1 MPRQKNEYIRQTELA
16 KIEHEPVTWCNDLI
30 CSPISCSLLERRVM
44 YFITGVVKHK
54 YVENGLNVPDNWQE
68 LYFYMTDR
76 DLGIIGGQKNIKY
89 TYDVLTKLGMKFFPI
104 TYHKPNGNVIVGRIH
119 WVDTFFYDEEKDIY
133 AIRISPEIMPLLIN
147 LTQNFT
153 TFDLG
158 TAMRLRSKYTQKLYE
173 LCCKYGGDYRFSDG
187 QEDKTGNVY
196 RKRVVPIAMD
206 YFRVLF
212 NLNEIRDKK
221 TGKVLQE
228 SSYESYKDIRSNIL
242 QIAQNELYDLFMFHA
257 SNVWFDYQAGPR
269 KGKGGK
275 TSSIIIYVYTRENP
289 KEGLCRPW
297 QKGDEALDPYEPL
310 YVKKTKKTPQQKLHS
325 NIFYGTERQ
334 EDIVI
339 SLLNKYLS
347 KRELTYYMSKIN
359 QEARNSPDTY
369 TQVIQVILE
378 KEKQPKFSKA
388 KKQYKRNN
396 IIEYALQ
403 ENLKKYGWSI
413 EPPKGYKQVYKQEEL
428 FPR

>member
-1 MPRQKNEYIRQTELA
+1 MPRQKQDTIRLAELA
-16 KIEHEPVTWCNDLI
+16 SIEHEPVTWCNDLI
-30 CSPISCSLLERRVM
+30 TSPISCSLLERRVM

-54 YVENGLNVPDNWQE
+54 YVENGLNVPENWKE

-76 DLGIIGGQKNIKY
+76 DLGIIGGQKNIRY

-104 TYHKPNGNVIVGRIH
+104 TYHRPNGSVIVGRIH

-187 QEDKTGNVY
+187 QEETTGNVY
-196 RKRVVPIAMD
+196 KKRVVPIAME

-221 TGKVLQE
+221 TG
-228 SSYESYKDIRSNIL
+228 R
-242 QIAQNELYDLFMFHA
+242 
-257 SNVWFDYQAGPR
+257 VWFDYQAGPR

-297 QKGDEALDPYEPL
+297 QKGDEELWPYEPE
-310 YVKKTKKTPQQKLHS
+310 YVEKKRKTPQQKLHA
-325 NIFYGTERQ
+325 NIFYGADRQ
-334 EDIVI
+334 EEIVI
-339 SLLNKYLS
+339 SLLSKYLS
-347 KRELTYYMSKIN
+347 RRELTYYMGIIN
-359 QEARNSPDTY
+359 KEARLCYDSY

-378 KEKQPKFSKA
+378 KEKQPKF
-388 KKQYKRNN
+388 KK
-396 IIEYALQ
+396 
-403 ENLKKYGWSI
+403 GT
-413 EPPKGYKQVYKQEEL
+413 KGTVSSLIYIGI
-428 FPR
+428 